1 MPAAGRRSGA
11 ALAARALLPLLLY
24 SVARDVDAAV
34 GRLLHTTLDLPGFV
48 GQALALVDVADL
60 TRHAAAWVA
69 GGALLHGAWAAL
81 RARVGRRTFAQAL
94 ADQAGAFDVLYLR
107 PVLTLLALLS
117 LAIQPTYPY
126 GFTLPVALGQ
136 DLSIA
141 VDAAILA
148 ALLATH
154 VPRPRLPAPGAL
166 SIAFLAF
173 LAYALLTPDSARRWE
188 GHPGN
193 EPKTLRMAVALG
205 HGLTLDV
212 EGVSAGMEVL
222 ETRPLLAAAA
232 DAARGFARESGR
244 MMAALAHGPQAVG
257 ASAIRATRI
266 TRQTVRGKDGG
277 VFHVLA
283 PGTSLLL
290 APALRLDR
298 ALNLARGTPGRLAV
312 TVAFWNGLAAAL
324 VAAVFLLA
332 RDGGAGPGAAAAIAG
347 VTAVLPP
354 SCFYSY
360 QFYPEMLG
368 ALFLAL
374 ALRVILLR
382 PPTSARGAF
391 ALGLLLAFL
400 PWLHQ
405 KFLPVWALLALMA
418 VVRLVDALVTAREL
432 GAFVLPQVVSLYLTA
447 LYNFAVTGS
456 VRPDALYL
464 AWGPAGVNSSR
475 WGQGL
480 FGLALD
486 ARYGLLPYVPLYLFA
501 LAGLL
506 LPGRAARVLRGGAIP
521 VAVYYLTV
529 AAADNWSGAV
539 CNLGRYVMPALPYAA
554 ALIAFALVA
563 AGRRG
568 VTAVFLALGAW
579 SALFAAALWNDPHAA
594 NDCALLLARSAIADG
609 SVYIPNLFIRTWA
622 DGAPGL
628 GMRIVVWMALAALLA
643 AWVRRAAMD
652 RAGTRPMAAILGLVG
667 AVLASA
673 AVLERWPSSRSG
685 PRFADAIPAGEG
697 ATAFVED
704 ARADGERAWM
714 DPGAHTILLR
724 TRDGGGTLRLR
735 AEGEGVLRVP
745 GQMPLTIPAGGLE
758 MDLAFE
764 PVVHLQGRRGATETL
779 WRQRLEVEAPDAV
792 VLRLGAPS
800 PAVR

>member
-1 MPAAGRRSGA
+1 MSAAPRRLGA
-11 ALAARALLPLLLY
+11 TVVLRALAPFVLYAL
-24 SVARDVDAAV
+24 ARDVDAAL
-34 GRLLHTTLDLPGFV
+34 GILLHSTLDLPGFV
-48 GQALALVDVADL
+48 GHALSLLDPADLARHASISVVVGLLAWFLFASVRFRADPVSFREALAATAPSFAILLLRPCL
-60 TRHAAAWVA
+60 TMLAMAS
-69 GGALLHGAWAAL
+69 LAL
-81 RARVGRRTFAQAL
+81 R
-94 ADQAGAFDVLYLR
+94 
-107 PVLTLLALLS
+107 
-117 LAIQPTYPY
+117 PTYPY
-126 GFTLPVALGQ
+126 AFTLPVALGQ
-136 DLSIA
+136 DLAIA

-154 VPRPRLPAPGAL
+154 LPRPRLPAPGAV

-173 LAYALLTPDSARRWE
+173 LAYALLTPESARRWE

-232 DAARGFARESGR
+232 DAVRGFARESAH
-244 MMAALAHGPQAVG
+244 MIVALAHGPQAVG

-277 VFHVLA
+277 VYHVLA

-298 ALNLARGTPGRLAV
+298 ALNLARGTPGRLAA
-312 TVAFWNGLAAAL
+312 TVAFWNLLAAAL

-332 RDGGAGPGAAAAIAG
+332 RDGGAGPGMAAAIAG
-347 VTAVLPP
+347 LTALLPP

-368 ALFLAL
+368 ALFLAV
-374 ALRVILLR
+374 ALRAILLR
-382 PPTSARGAF
+382 QPTSARGAF

-405 KFLPVWALLALMA
+405 KFLPVWALLALIA
-418 VVRLVDALVTAREL
+418 VVRLVDALVTTREL
-432 GAFVLPQVVSLYLTA
+432 MAFVLPQVVSLYLTA

-486 ARYGLLPYVPLYLFA
+486 ARYGLLPYVAVYLFA
-501 LAGLL
+501 LGGLV

-521 VAVYYLTV
+521 VVVYYLTV

-539 CNLGRYVMPALPYAA
+539 CNLGRYAMPALPYAA
-554 ALIAFALVA
+554 ALIALALFVA
-563 AGRRG
+563 GHRG
-568 VTAVFLALGAW
+568 VTAVFLVFAAW
-579 SALFAAALWNDPHAA
+579 SALVARLLWNDPHAA

-609 SVYIPNLFIRTWA
+609 NLYIPNLFIRTWA

-628 GMRIVVWMALAALLA
+628 GMRIVAWTALAALLA

-652 RAGTRPMAAILGLVG
+652 RAGARPVVAVLGLAA
-667 AVLASA
+667 AVLAA
-673 AVLERWPSSRSG
+673 AAMLERWPSARSG
-685 PRFADAIPAGEG
+685 PRFPDAIPAGEG

-704 ARADGERAWM
+704 ARVDGERAWV
-714 DPGAHTILLR
+714 DPGAHAILLR
-724 TRDGGGTLRLR
+724 TRDGSGTLRLR

-758 MDLAFE
+758 MDLPLE
-764 PVVHLQGRRGATETL
+764 PVIRLQGRRGATETL
-779 WRQRLEVEAPDAV
+779 WRQRLEVEARDAV
-792 VLRLGAPS
+792 ALRLQALD

>member
-1 MPAAGRRSGA
+1 
-11 ALAARALLPLLLY
+11 
-24 SVARDVDAAV
+24 
-34 GRLLHTTLDLPGFV
+34 
-48 GQALALVDVADL
+48 
-60 TRHAAAWVA
+60 
-69 GGALLHGAWAAL
+69 
-81 RARVGRRTFAQAL
+81 
-94 ADQAGAFDVLYLR
+94 
-107 PVLTLLALLS
+107 
-117 LAIQPTYPY
+117 
-126 GFTLPVALGQ
+126 
-136 DLSIA
+136 
-141 VDAAILA
+141 
-148 ALLATH
+148 
-154 VPRPRLPAPGAL
+154 
-166 SIAFLAF
+166 
-173 LAYALLTPDSARRWE
+173 
-188 GHPGN
+188 
-193 EPKTLRMAVALG
+193 
-205 HGLTLDV
+205 
-212 EGVSAGMEVL
+212 VL

-232 DAARGFARESGR
+232 DAARGFARESAR
-244 MMAALAHGPQAVG
+244 MMAVLAHGPQAVG
-257 ASAIRATRI
+257 AAAIRATRI

-277 VFHVLA
+277 VYHVLA

-312 TVAFWNGLAAAL
+312 TVAFWNVLAAAL

-332 RDGGAGPGAAAAIAG
+332 RDGGAGPGVAAAIAG
-347 VTAVLPP
+347 LTALLPP

-368 ALFLAL
+368 ALFLAV
-374 ALRVILLR
+374 ALRAILLR

-391 ALGLLLAFL
+391 ALGVLLAFL

-418 VVRLVDALVTAREL
+418 VVRLVDSLVTTREL
-432 GAFVLPQVVSLYLTA
+432 MAFVLPQVVSLYLTA

-480 FGLALD
+480 FGLGLD
-486 ARYGLLPYVPLYLFA
+486 ARYGLLPYVPIYLFA

-506 LPGRAARVLRGGAIP
+506 LPGRAARVLRGGSIP
-521 VAVYYLTV
+521 IVVYYLTV

-554 ALIAFALVA
+554 ALIALGLFV

-568 VTAVFLALGAW
+568 VTAVFLAFAAW
-579 SALFAAALWNDPHAA
+579 SALFARLLWNDPHAA

-609 SVYIPNLFIRTWA
+609 NVYIPNLFIRTWA

-628 GMRIVVWMALAALLA
+628 GMRIVVWTVLAALLA

-652 RAGTRPMAAILGLVG
+652 RAGERPMAAVLGMAA
-667 AVLASA
+667 AVLVAA
-673 AVLERWPSSRSG
+673 AVLERWPSARSG
-685 PRFADAIPAGEG
+685 PRFPEAVPAGEG
-697 ATAFVED
+697 ATAFVEH
-704 ARADGERAWM
+704 ARVDGDRAWV
-714 DPGAHTILLR
+714 DPGAHAILLR
-724 TRDGGGTLRLR
+724 TREGGGTLRLR

-758 MDLAFE
+758 MDLPLE

-792 VLRLGAPS
+792 ALRLRAPS